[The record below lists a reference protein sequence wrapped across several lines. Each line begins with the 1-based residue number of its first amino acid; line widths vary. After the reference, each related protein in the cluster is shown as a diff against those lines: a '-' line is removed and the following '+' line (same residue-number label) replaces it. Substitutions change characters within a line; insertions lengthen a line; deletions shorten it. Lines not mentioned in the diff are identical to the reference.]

1 MKITSI
7 EYRTVCVPFVSAMV
21 QSLEENWGIANYPTT
36 LIWVH
41 TDEGLIGLGESNS
54 RYSDITDQADAM
66 AARYVGRNIW
76 DIDLASES
84 FAFQCAFYDLAGQ
97 ALGVPA
103 HKLIGAKCRDKVELA
118 YWSPPM
124 PAEVTAAEAEK
135 AVRMGFK
142 VHKLKARS
150 WNIVEIARLITA
162 ACGPDFQ
169 IRVDPN
175 TNFDDLD
182 TALRLA
188 EELLPYNIEVYEDP
202 FPFEDLSLYRQFR
215 EKVEVP
221 VARHLGSPR
230 DIYQNMRADAV
241 DAVNMGGNV
250 DGIRKNAAVAE
261 AGGLPIW
268 VQMFAFGSCVAS
280 TFAVHVACTLPN
292 CTMPID
298 ELPHIRIDDLSGGS
312 MNISDGGITLSDAP
326 GLGITL
332 DMDAVERYQV
342 R

>member
-1 MKITSI
+1 MKNTNI
-7 EYRTVCVPFVSAMV
+7 EYRTVSVPFVPAI
-21 QSLEENWGIANYPTT
+21 QEHWGVDYPTT

-41 TDEGLIGLGESNS
+41 TDEGLTGLGESNS
-54 RYSDITDQADAM
+54 HNSNITDQADAI
-66 AARYVGRNIW
+66 AEKYVGVNLWEI
-76 DIDLASES
+76 DIASES

-103 HKLIGAKCRDKVELA
+103 YKLIGEKFRDRVELA

-124 PAEVTAAEAEK
+124 PAEATAAEAERAAK
-135 AVRMGFK
+135 MGFR

-150 WNIVEIARLITA
+150 WNIVETARLITE
-162 ACGPDFQ
+162 ACGADFQ

-175 TNFDDLD
+175 TQFGDLE
-182 TALRLA
+182 TGLRLA
-188 EELLPYNIEVYEDP
+188 QALRPYNIEVYEDP
-202 FPFEDLSLYRQFR
+202 IRFEDLSWYRQLR
-215 EKVEVP
+215 EAVEVP
-221 VARHLGSPR
+221 VARHLGSPQG
-230 DIYQNMRADAV
+230 ILENIRADAV

-250 DGIRKNAAVAE
+250 AGIRKSAAVAE
-261 AGGLPIW
+261 AAGLPIW

-280 TFAVHVACTLPN
+280 TFAAHVACTLPN

-312 MNISDGGITLSDAP
+312 MNLSDGGITLSDAP
-326 GLGITL
+326 GLGIRL
-332 DMDAVERYQV
+332 DMDAVEKYRI

>member
-1 MKITSI
+1 MKITNI
-7 EYRTVCVPFVSAMV
+7 EYRTVSVPFVPAI
-21 QSLEENWGIANYPTT
+21 QEHWGVDYPTT

-41 TDEGLIGLGESNS
+41 TDEGLTGLGESNS
-54 RYSDITDQADAM
+54 HNSNITDQADAI
-66 AARYVGRNIW
+66 AEKYVGVNLWEI
-76 DIDLASES
+76 DIASES

-103 HKLIGAKCRDKVELA
+103 YKLIGEKFRDRVELA

-124 PAEVTAAEAEK
+124 PAEATAAEAERAAK
-135 AVRMGFK
+135 MGFR

-150 WNIVEIARLITA
+150 WNIVETARLITE
-162 ACGPDFQ
+162 ACGADFQ

-175 TNFDDLD
+175 TQFGDLE
-182 TALRLA
+182 TGLRLA
-188 EELLPYNIEVYEDP
+188 QALRPYNIEVYEDP
-202 FPFEDLSLYRQFR
+202 IRFEDLSWYRQLR
-215 EKVEVP
+215 EAVEVP
-221 VARHLGSPR
+221 VARHLGSPQG
-230 DIYQNMRADAV
+230 ILENIRADAV

-250 DGIRKNAAVAE
+250 AGIRKSAAVAE
-261 AGGLPIW
+261 AAGLPIW

-280 TFAVHVACTLPN
+280 TFAAHVACTLPN

-312 MNISDGGITLSDAP
+312 MNLSDGAITLSDAP
-326 GLGITL
+326 GLGIRL
-332 DMDAVERYQV
+332 DMDAVEKYRI

>member
-1 MKITSI
+1 MKITNM
-7 EYRTVCVPFVSAMV
+7 EYRTVSIPFVPAIQEHWDMD
-21 QSLEENWGIANYPTT
+21 YPTT

-54 RYSDITDQADAM
+54 LNSNVADQADAI
-66 AARYVGRNIW
+66 AARYVGKNLW
-76 DIDLASES
+76 DIDLAHES

-103 HKLIGAKCRDKVELA
+103 YKLIGAKCRDKVELA

-124 PAEVTAAEAEK
+124 PAEVTAAEAERAAK
-135 AVRMGFK
+135 MGFR

-150 WNIVEIARLITA
+150 GNIVETARLITE

-175 TNFDDLD
+175 TQFDDLE
-182 TALRLA
+182 TGLRLA
-188 EELLPYNIEVYEDP
+188 RELRPYNIEVYEDP
-202 FPFEDLSLYRQFR
+202 IKFEDLSCYRKLR
-215 EKVEVP
+215 EEVEVP
-221 VARHLGSPR
+221 VARHLGSPQ
-230 DIYQNMRADAV
+230 DIYRNMRADAV

-250 DGIRKNAAVAE
+250 AGIRKNAAVAE

-268 VQMFAFGSCVAS
+268 TQMFAFGSCVAS
-280 TFAVHVACTLPN
+280 TFVAHVVCTLPN

-298 ELPHIRIDDLSGGS
+298 ELPHIRVDDLSGGS
-312 MNISDGGITLSDAP
+312 MNLSDGAITISETP
-326 GLGITL
+326 GLGVTL
-332 DMDAVERYQV
+332 DMEAVEKYRV
-342 R
+342 C

>member
-1 MKITSI
+1 MKITNI
-7 EYRTVCVPFVSAMV
+7 EYRTVSIPFVPAIQEHWDV
-21 QSLEENWGIANYPTT
+21 TDYPTT

-41 TDEGLIGLGESNS
+41 TDQGLTGLGESNS

-66 AARYVGRNIW
+66 AARYVGRNLW

-97 ALGVPA
+97 ALGIPA
-103 HKLIGAKCRDKVELA
+103 HKLIGAKYRDKVDLA

-124 PAEVTAAEAEK
+124 PSEATAAEAERAAK
-135 AVRMGFK
+135 MGFK

-150 WNIVEIARLITA
+150 WNIVETARLITE

-175 TNFDDLD
+175 TQFGDLD

-188 EELLPYNIEVYEDP
+188 KELLPYNIEVYEDP
-202 FPFEDLSLYRQFR
+202 FPFEDLSLYRQLR
-215 EKVEVP
+215 EEVEVP
-221 VARHLGSPR
+221 VARHLGSPKA
-230 DIYQNMRADAV
+230 IYENMRADAV

-268 VQMFAFGSCVAS
+268 IQMFAFGSCVAS
-280 TFAVHVACTLPN
+280 TFAAHVACTLPN

-312 MNISDGGITLSDAP
+312 MDISDGAITLSDTP

-332 DMDAVERYQV
+332 DMDAVEKYRI